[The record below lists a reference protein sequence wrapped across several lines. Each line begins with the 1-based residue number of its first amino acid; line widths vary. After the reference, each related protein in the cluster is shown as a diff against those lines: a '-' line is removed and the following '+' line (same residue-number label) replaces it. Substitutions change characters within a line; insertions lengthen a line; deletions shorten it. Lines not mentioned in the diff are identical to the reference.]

1 MADPHPETDTDTG
14 MPRWVK
20 VSGLIGILLVLVFV
34 TVHLAGGG
42 FRGHLH
48 GGPTPP
54 APAAEP
60 GVQPP

>member
-1 MADPHPETDTDTG
+1 MADPLDTDDDIG

-20 VSGLIGILLVLVFV
+20 VYGIIVAVLVLVFV

-42 FRGHLH
+42 FQGHLH